1 MQNSNINSY
10 LGQKGY
16 TILKKELTIEQQ
28 KQIRNDLTIKPYTG
42 SIGVSNNN
50 PVTYPAYR
58 ESDKKIYVPHHYG
71 VEKFGPVKKVNLS
84 EGENIDIKFAGTL
97 RDYQEPVVN
106 KYIECVTKPHDNGA
120 VFGGGLLELPC
131 GFGKC
136 LGKGTKLMLSNGS
149 FELVENIKVGD
160 LLMGDDSTPR
170 KVLSLSRGREQM
182 YKITSKK
189 GDEYICNESHILS
202 LKSSTNFSKKIRKGD
217 IIDISVKDFLDLP
230 KSYHGKG
237 GPLLG
242 YKTQIKFKHKDIDF
256 DPYLFGYWLG
266 DGSNREPV
274 ISTQDGC
281 IIKFIVDLFK
291 NNYTDLYL
299 RYHSQYDYRICSL
312 KRNNRFMTF
321 LRKNNLLNN
330 KHIPYEY
337 KCNSRDI
344 QLKVLAG
351 LIDSDGYNKIGCY
364 EIMQKNS
371 TLAEDIVYLCRSL
384 GFACYSRKYKKTCYN
399 SKNGPK
405 EGIYNRISIYGTGI
419 EEIPLLCRRKQNT
432 ERKQIKNAL
441 VYRIK
446 VEKLKEDEY
455 YGFEI
460 DGNRRFVLGDFS
472 VTHNTSIGLNLVS
485 QLKKKTLVIVHKEFL
500 LNQWVERIQQFLPT
514 ARVGRIQGQ
523 IIDIEDKDIVIGM
536 LQSLSMKEYPASV
549 FESFGFT
556 IIDEVHHISSQTF
569 SNALFKIVT
578 KYMLGLSATMNRKDG
593 TTKVFKMFL
602 GDVIFKGSRDEQ
614 HNVEVRAIT
623 YKVNDDEFND
633 TILDYRGNVQNSS
646 MISKLCEYNRR
657 TEFIIK
663 TICDFIKVDNVDD
676 GTITNNKL
684 EMDKQI
690 PHCELCNKNTNY
702 LVRNTCCD
710 SVKYCFICAE
720 SFGLRSQKPTHSH
733 SESNEK
739 TSKKVRTKCPNC
751 NKVFKYEQNYIENPY
766 VKPLEQNHTIIMSHN
781 LNILHYIYK
790 KFVCKNL
797 ASVGY
802 YIGGMSEEELKK
814 SGTKQVILSSYSMS
828 SEGLDIPTLNSQ
840 FLITPKSDIVQIVG
854 RILRAKHPFSH
865 PIIYDF
871 IDTHDVFQRQW
882 LKRKAF
888 YKSQNYKIVGSNSM
902 DYNNNFDTWKTIY
915 ESNIEKKNKLTCKL
929 NKGTKKQISIRSNSS
944 SDKSIAVDSDE
955 SDDEEEKLKRNNSLT
970 GKCFISIKK

>member
-71 VEKFGPVKKVNLS
+71 VEKFGPPKKVNLS

-106 KYIECVTKPHDNGA
+106 KYIECVTNPDDNGG

-131 GFGKC
+131 GYGK
-136 LGKGTKLMLSNGS
+136 
-149 FELVENIKVGD
+149 
-160 LLMGDDSTPR
+160 
-170 KVLSLSRGREQM
+170 
-182 YKITSKK
+182 
-189 GDEYICNESHILS
+189 
-202 LKSSTNFSKKIRKGD
+202 
-217 IIDISVKDFLDLP
+217 
-230 KSYHGKG
+230 
-237 GPLLG
+237 
-242 YKTQIKFKHKDIDF
+242 
-256 DPYLFGYWLG
+256 
-266 DGSNREPV
+266 
-274 ISTQDGC
+274 
-281 IIKFIVDLFK
+281 
-291 NNYTDLYL
+291 
-299 RYHSQYDYRICSL
+299 
-312 KRNNRFMTF
+312 
-321 LRKNNLLNN
+321 
-330 KHIPYEY
+330 
-337 KCNSRDI
+337 
-344 QLKVLAG
+344 
-351 LIDSDGYNKIGCY
+351 
-364 EIMQKNS
+364 
-371 TLAEDIVYLCRSL
+371 
-384 GFACYSRKYKKTCYN
+384 
-399 SKNGPK
+399 
-405 EGIYNRISIYGTGI
+405 
-419 EEIPLLCRRKQNT
+419 
-432 ERKQIKNAL
+432 
-441 VYRIK
+441 
-446 VEKLKEDEY
+446 
-455 YGFEI
+455 
-460 DGNRRFVLGDFS
+460 
-472 VTHNTSIGLNLVS
+472 TSISLYILS

-536 LQSLSMKEYPASV
+536 LQSLSMKEYPVSV

-602 GDVIFKGSRDEQ
+602 GDVVFKASRDEQ

-633 TILDYRGNVQNSS
+633 TILDFRGNVQNSS

-663 TICDFIKVDNVDD
+663 TICDFIKVDHVDD
-676 GTITNNKL
+676 ETFTNHKL

-690 PHCELCNKNTNY
+690 PHCELCNKNVHY

-710 SVKYCFICAE
+710 SIKYCFICAE
-720 SFGLRSQKPTHSH
+720 NLSLLSQKPTHSY

-739 TSKKVRTKCPNC
+739 TSKKNRTKCPNC

-766 VKPLEQNHTIIMSHN
+766 IKPLEQNHTIIMSHN
-781 LNILHYIYK
+781 LNILHYMYK

-802 YIGGMSEEELKK
+802 YIGGMSESELKASEK
-814 SGTKQVILSSYSMS
+814 KQVILSSFSMS

-854 RILRAKHPFSH
+854 RIMRAKHTFSH

-882 LKRKAF
+882 FKRKAF
-888 YKSQNYKIVGSNSM
+888 YKSQNYKIVGTNSI
-902 DYNNNFDTWKTIY
+902 DYNDNFNAWKTIY
-915 ESNIEKKNKLTCKL
+915 EPKSEQFCETKLSKKSATMKNTLV
-929 NKGTKKQISIRSNSS
+929 NY
-944 SDKSIAVDSDE
+944 DF
-955 SDDEEEKLKRNNSLT
+955 DEEEEKFKGNSYLT
-970 GKCFISIKK
+970 GKCLIRIKK